1 MIKAV
6 APGRPLQNDRYVLG
20 VIHVFGR
27 LVVGRGQLLSCCRGR
42 CFGSFLFAY
51 SQMINLIRS
60 EKRYKTNR
68 FLMFLK
74 VLRLRFD
81 PLKRLFGQFFQTDQS
96 SWRLI
101 GRSKMVDTSLALLRY
116 LGGLLAVLVQSDR
129 TVGGLQGPP
138 ASR

>member
-1 MIKAV
+1 
-6 APGRPLQNDRYVLG
+6 
-20 VIHVFGR
+20 
-27 LVVGRGQLLSCCRGR
+27 
-42 CFGSFLFAY
+42 
-51 SQMINLIRS
+51 MINLIRS

-101 GRSKMVDTSLALLRY
+101 GRSEMVDTSLALLRY